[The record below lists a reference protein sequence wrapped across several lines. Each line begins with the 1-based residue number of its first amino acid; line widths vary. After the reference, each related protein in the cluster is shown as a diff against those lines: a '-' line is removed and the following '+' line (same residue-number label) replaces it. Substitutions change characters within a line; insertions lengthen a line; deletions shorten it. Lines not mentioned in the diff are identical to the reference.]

1 MEVLLGKSS
10 VNGPFSIAM
19 LNYQRVS
26 VHIRPIPWPPGHPL
40 AKNCVEISGLL
51 GLWNWHFNRPGRRAF
66 SKEGLGVTGTGL
78 AAYRCMICMCWLLLS
93 DSFRCFR
100 AVRFAVNLRKDATS
114 GSFGLPRGFQKPWR
128 KMNAWSSH
136 YCVWFVCVIEM
147 VMWCNMISVNLL
159 CCGATGGRC
168 WGPSAA
174 LEVCNYI
181 FKVFQSFDCPRP
193 TKIRS
198 SEIAS
203 N

>member
-10 VNGPFSIAM
+10 VNGPFSIGM

-100 AVRFAVNLRKDATS
+100 AVRFAENLRQDATS
-114 GSFGLPRGFQKPWR
+114 GSFGLPRGSKSHEERWMPGR
-128 KMNAWSSH
+128 VITVYDLYVSLRWS
-136 YCVWFVCVIEM
+136 CDAIW
-147 VMWCNMISVNLL
+147 SV
-159 CCGATGGRC
+159 
-168 WGPSAA
+168 
-174 LEVCNYI
+174 
-181 FKVFQSFDCPRP
+181 
-193 TKIRS
+193 
-198 SEIAS
+198 
-203 N
+203 